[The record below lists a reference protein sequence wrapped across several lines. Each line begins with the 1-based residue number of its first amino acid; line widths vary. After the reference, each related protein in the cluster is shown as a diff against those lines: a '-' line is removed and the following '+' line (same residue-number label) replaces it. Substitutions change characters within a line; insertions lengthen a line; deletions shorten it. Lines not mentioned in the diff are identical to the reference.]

1 MQKAVSVYCVS
12 LMLLEDRMCSV
23 QIFNAVCTVLGPLKC
38 FMLYIYIYT
47 VVSVFTVL
55 LNLPFSVLKCVWRQM
70 SVSIIGRWSVITV
83 TASFPALPSLYPHLQ
98 RVTLYT
104 SPSSSSSSSSATLKS
119 LSAFQAAS
127 AAFEQRY
134 CLMFCPH
141 SFISLDGM
149 WCGDYMVEWQVA
161 LSSDS
166 SFSFDLKAFLAMSDE
181 RLKKQLPFLVQS
193 LHA

>member
-1 MQKAVSVYCVS
+1 MLSEGGVCSGPGFWCSNVCGATSVFCA
-12 LMLLEDRMCSV
+12 
-23 QIFNAVCTVLGPLKC
+23 I
-38 FMLYIYIYT
+38 YIYIHT

-98 RVTLYT
+98 HVTLYT
-104 SPSSSSSSSSATLKS
+104 SSSSSSYSYSSSPSATLMS
-119 LSAFQAAS
+119 LSDFQAAS

-149 WCGDYMVEWQVA
+149 GCGDYMVEWQVA